1 MRAINPSVSMYRRN
15 GLSDGTSINSFTSE
29 ASSSS
34 DSLDG
39 PCLNYA
45 KSYDAVVFDVLKV
58 TPEEFASQ
66 ITLMDAPVFKAIQP
80 EELASCG
87 WNGKE
92 KHGLAPN
99 VVAFTRRFNQV
110 SFWLVREIL
119 TAQTL
124 KIRAEILS
132 HFVKIAKKL
141 LELNNL
147 HSLVSVVSALQSAPI
162 FRLSKTWAL
171 ISRKDKATFEK
182 LNYLTSKEENYTRMR
197 EYIRS
202 LKMVPCIPYLGI
214 YLLDI
219 IYIDSAYPASDSII
233 ETEQRTNQMN
243 NLLRV
248 ISDLQM
254 SCNYDHL
261 LMLPHVQKY
270 LLSVRYIEELQKFV
284 EDENFN
290 LSLKIEPGNSSP
302 RIASSKEDVAG
313 LSDVS
318 ALVRFTRRPTCPDAS
333 VGGAVPVPT
342 PPPSHHRK
350 SHSLGNTMMCQYSV
364 SESRSATFATEHARH
379 LLDDSFLESQ
389 SPVRHDPHSTSVSNG
404 LSLDSS
410 KSSCGEEL
418 SPAVGRGRMYA
429 TLGPNWRVPL
439 ANSPRSHSYV
449 YSFSATNSCYGCCD
463 AGAVAMEGPLRRK
476 TLLKEGRKPKF
487 SSWTRFWV
495 TLSGSMLTFFGAKS
509 LRAYA
514 RKHYKSSPCKTV
526 CVTGWMVVL
535 PEDPTRPNDFQ
546 LTDPEKGNT
555 YKFQTGTRFSAI
567 IWHKNLEEACRS
579 SRPQIPANLMSF
591 E

>member
-1 MRAINPSVSMYRRN
+1 MYRRN
-15 GLSDGTSINSFTSE
+15 GLSDGTSINSVTSE

-39 PCLNYA
+39 PCVDYA

-87 WNGKE
+87 WNRKE
-92 KHGLAPN
+92 KHSLAPN

-124 KIRAEILS
+124 RIRAEILG

-182 LNYLTSKEENYTRMR
+182 LNYLTSKEENYTCMR

-214 YLLDI
+214 YLLDM
-219 IYIDSAYPASDSII
+219 IYIDSAYPASGSII

-243 NLLRV
+243 NLLRL

-254 SCNYDHL
+254 SCKYDHL
-261 LMLPHVQKY
+261 GTLPHIHKY
-270 LLSVRYIEELQKFV
+270 LMSVRYIEELQKFV
-284 EDENFN
+284 EDDNFK

-302 RIASSKEDVAG
+302 RIASSKEDLAG
-313 LSDVS
+313 TADGLP
-318 ALVRFTRRPTCPDAS
+318 APDAS
-333 VGGAVPVPT
+333 VGVHVHT

-350 SHSLGNTMMCQYSV
+350 SHSLGNNMMCQYGM
-364 SESRSATFATEHARH
+364 SESKSATFSIGKARH

-389 SPVRHDPHSTSVSNG
+389 SPVRNDPHSTSVSNG
-404 LSLDSS
+404 LSLGSS
-410 KSSCGEEL
+410 ESSLGEEPSPGMESPSGASSCHGC
-418 SPAVGRGRMYA
+418 AQVGSV
-429 TLGPNWRVPL
+429 TI
-439 ANSPRSHSYV
+439 
-449 YSFSATNSCYGCCD
+449 
-463 AGAVAMEGPLRRK
+463 EGPLRRR
-476 TLLKEGRKPKF
+476 TLLKEGRKPRL
-487 SSWTRFWV
+487 SSWTRFWIA
-495 TLSGSMLTFFGAKS
+495 LSGSTLTFYGAKA
-509 LRAYA
+509 LRASE
-514 RKHYKSSPCKTV
+514 RKHYKSRPCKKV
-526 CVTGWMVVL
+526 CVTGWIAVL
-535 PEDPTRPNDFQ
+535 PDDPTRPNIFQ
-546 LTDPEKGNT
+546 LNDPDKGNV
-555 YKFQTGTRFSAI
+555 YKFQTGSRFSAI
-567 IWHKNLEEACRS
+567 IWHKNLEEAS
-579 SRPQIPANLMSF
+579 KSNRPQVCSDPVC
-591 E
+591 

>member
-1 MRAINPSVSMYRRN
+1 MYRRN
-15 GLSDGTSINSFTSE
+15 GLSDGTSINSVTSE

-34 DSLDG
+34 DSLQG
-39 PCLNYA
+39 PYVNYA

-87 WNGKE
+87 WSGKE
-92 KHGLAPN
+92 KHSLAPN

-202 LKMVPCIPYLGI
+202 LKMVPCIPYLG
-214 YLLDI
+214 LC
-219 IYIDSAYPASDSII
+219 
-233 ETEQRTNQMN
+233 E
-243 NLLRV
+243 
-248 ISDLQM
+248 
-254 SCNYDHL
+254 
-261 LMLPHVQKY
+261 
-270 LLSVRYIEELQKFV
+270 
-284 EDENFN
+284 
-290 LSLKIEPGNSSP
+290 
-302 RIASSKEDVAG
+302 
-313 LSDVS
+313 VS
-318 ALVRFTRRPTCPDAS
+318 ASMRYNRRPTCPDAS
-333 VGGAVPVPT
+333 VGVHIPT

-350 SHSLGNTMMCQYSV
+350 SHSLGNNVMCQYGM
-364 SESRSATFATEHARH
+364 SESRSATFPIEKTRH

-389 SPVRHDPHSTSVSNG
+389 SPVRNDPHSTSVSNG
-404 LSLDSS
+404 LSLGSS
-410 KSSCGEEL
+410 ESSFWEEL
-418 SPAVGRGRMYA
+418 SPAVERGRMYA

-439 ANSPRSHSYV
+439 RNSPRSRSYV
-449 YSFSATNSCYGCCD
+449 YSYSATNSCYGCSE
-463 AGAVAMEGPLRRK
+463 AGSVTIEGPLRRK
-476 TLLKEGRKPKF
+476 TLLKEGRKPKL
-487 SSWTRFWV
+487 SSWTRFWII
-495 TLSGSMLTFFGAKS
+495 LSGSTLTFYGAKA
-509 LRAYA
+509 LRDSE
-514 RKHYKSSPCKTV
+514 RKHYKSRPCKKV

-535 PEDPTRPNDFQ
+535 PDDPARPNIFQ
-546 LTDPEKGNT
+546 LSDPEKGNV
-555 YKFQTGTRFSAI
+555 YKFQTGSRFSAI
-567 IWHKNLEEACRS
+567 IWHKNLEEACRK